1 MKCPHCGKE
10 VKNLG
15 GCATHSQI
23 VHHINLRTWYK
34 NNRELAKSMGIWS
47 AGYDHVKRG
56 RTKVVRRP
64 RSTKPPVPKP
74 FVCNLCDKTFI
85 GLKGLSIHLRSIHY
99 TFLIDYIHSLEI
111 IPECIASSKFYANNV
126 TRKTKE
132 KAPPKPKPPPPKPKF
147 SEKQIDEFEKLNF
160 ENALIYHRTL
170 LLEIHRSKTYKV
182 KSNRHTVGR
191 LVSLG
196 LVRKIK
202 GIGACNV
209 LTTLAIERLGL

>member
-15 GCATHSQI
+15 GCATHSQV
-23 VHHINLRTWYK
+23 VHQINLRTWYK

-85 GLKGLSIHLRSIHY
+85 GLKGLSIHLRTVHY

-111 IPECIASSKFYANNV
+111 IPERIKSSKFYANNV

-132 KAPPKPKPPPPKPKF
+132 KAPPKTKPPPPPKF
-147 SEKQIDEFEKLNF
+147 SEKQLDELERISMDNLCFFYKDALAATHKNQRPPNIPTTTMHKLKN
-160 ENALIYHRTL
+160 
-170 LLEIHRSKTYKV
+170 SKYVRKV
-182 KSNRHTVGR
+182 R
-191 LVSLG
+191 LKYFLSEHAIELLG
-196 LVRKIK
+196 L
-202 GIGACNV
+202 
-209 LTTLAIERLGL
+209 